1 MNKGLVSAIGASM
14 LFGTAPNLSKLLQR
28 GGMSPVALIFWYAL
42 IGAAFNAASAKA
54 AGAKLRVPLKAGGLL
69 AAVGVACIGATSLLL
84 NSSYLYI
91 PVGVATVAHFLYPTI
106 VAAAMALFFG
116 QRFTLGRL
124 FAAVLSVAG
133 MALIAGG
140 KLSAS
145 FKGYALALA
154 SSATY
159 SFYLVAMDRFPFGGI
174 GTSAMLFWMNLSSCA
189 LCGAL
194 ALFGGIRLA
203 PPSFQAAML
212 MLLCAA
218 LVIAAYKLLLA
229 GVSSLGASTAAFA
242 TMAEPITSLAV
253 SSLLYPADRIS
264 PRGFVGIG
272 LILCSILL
280 ASLKSGERFRT

>member
-1 MNKGLVSAIGASM
+1 
-14 LFGTAPNLSKLLQR
+14 
-28 GGMSPVALIFWYAL
+28 
-42 IGAAFNAASAKA
+42 
-54 AGAKLRVPLKAGGLL
+54 
-69 AAVGVACIGATSLLL
+69 
-84 NSSYLYI
+84 
-91 PVGVATVAHFLYPTI
+91 
-106 VAAAMALFFG
+106 
-116 QRFTLGRL
+116 
-124 FAAVLSVAG
+124 
-133 MALIAGG
+133 
-140 KLSAS
+140 
-145 FKGYALALA
+145 
-154 SSATY
+154 
-159 SFYLVAMDRFPFGGI
+159 VAMDRFPFGGI